1 MKTIPQEQIQE
12 LTPISEAKITEIK
25 AIINT
30 EWDTFYTAE
39 ELASH
44 IEEGYIFGPYGTSE
58 HYKRDFIMDLI
69 KEVDLEKNP
78 PAPIVEEPVVL
89 PEELINQA

>member
-1 MKTIPQEQIQE
+1 MKQVPIEQTHAPE
-12 LTPISEAKITEIK
+12 PVSEAKIAEIK

-39 ELASH
+39 ELAIY
-44 IEEGYIFGPYGTSE
+44 IEEGYIFGELGENE
-58 HYKRDFIMDLI
+58 HYQRDFIMDLI

-89 PEELINQA
+89 PEEIINNG